1 MWDDLNI
8 AFREGCGRLLPSKDP
23 VYQVCVEN
31 AYIEAETIITQY
43 FIFWP
48 AELWGGMCVQ
58 ETDGHLNTQM
68 ILAWIRWLS
77 LS

>member
-1 MWDDLNI
+1 MHILKTLCQVMWDDLNI

-48 AELWGGMCVQ
+48 AEL
-58 ETDGHLNTQM
+58 
-68 ILAWIRWLS
+68 
-77 LS
+77 